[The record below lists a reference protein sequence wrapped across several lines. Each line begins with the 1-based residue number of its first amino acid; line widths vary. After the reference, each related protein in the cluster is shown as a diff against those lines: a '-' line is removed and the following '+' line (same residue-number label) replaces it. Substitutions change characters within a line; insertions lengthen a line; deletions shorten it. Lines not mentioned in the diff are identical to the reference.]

1 MLLGLS
7 AAEMRTS
14 KVFGG
19 NSKKLNFDY
28 NTLKKGEKNR
38 KIKKTYI
45 NIFYYSN
52 YPTRLFQCWKG
63 NTTTTTSHEP

>member
-28 NTLKKGEKNR
+28 NTLKKGK
-38 KIKKTYI
+38 KIAK
-45 NIFYYSN
+45 
-52 YPTRLFQCWKG
+52 
-63 NTTTTTSHEP
+63 